1 MGEVYLAQHPRL
13 PRQDALKVLR
23 AEFSSDEEFRQRFIQ
38 EADLAAS
45 LSHPNIVK
53 VHDRGEYE
61 GQLWIATEFVDGIDA
76 GELLRERF
84 PEGMPV
90 EEACAITTGIAA
102 ALDHAHERGLLHRDV
117 KPANILLAK
126 PDRYGQRQ
134 AYLADFGVAR
144 PLADSNGL
152 TATNLT
158 VGTVAYAAPEQ
169 LMGEAIDGR
178 ADEYAL
184 AATAFH
190 LLSGKTLYQNTNPV
204 AVISSHL
211 NAPAP
216 KLSDHRP
223 DLANLDAVIDKAL
236 AKDPAERF
244 DSCNRF
250 AKALSGGTGSP
261 LTGPP
266 TDVGPTLAAPL
277 ASESN
282 HPLSGASPQRTRRR
296 PILIGLAAAIAVAAL
311 VAAGVHYMNRK
322 PAAVAVGGSPSIGS
336 QEIPGIASGGSAASA
351 PDSSSYKAEV
361 VSSTQIGD
369 SLNVVVRNPNPDVG
383 LVRSPF
389 ELAMLDEKGAV
400 VANVGNEGMPGS
412 AISTIYQL
420 PPNGE
425 FGLALNVP
433 PGRKVSSVELT
444 ITGEWLQWATVDAP
458 TLAVSE
464 AAVMPDSGSPYSG
477 PSITGR
483 VTLDRDGPFN
493 VVVTALV
500 KTPVGTVISNVSV
513 DCMRSGQRRAFET
526 KSFDDVRGPYEL
538 QSINAYPTSIK
549 GAGPQYTPT
558 C

>member
-23 AEFSSDEEFRQRFIQ
+23 AEFSSDEDFRRRFIQ

-53 VHDRGEYE
+53 VHDRGECE
-61 GQLWIATEFVDGIDA
+61 GQLWIATEFIDGIDA
-76 GELLRERF
+76 GELLRERY

-90 EEACAITTGIAA
+90 EEACPIITGIAA
-102 ALDHAHERGLLHRDV
+102 ALDHAHERDLLHRDV

-134 AYLADFGVAR
+134 VYLADFGIAR

-169 LMGEAIDGR
+169 LMGDSIDGR
-178 ADEYAL
+178 SDEYAL

-211 NAPAP
+211 NAPPP
-216 KLSDHRP
+216 KLSEARP
-223 DLANLDAVIDKAL
+223 DLAKLDVAIDTAL

-244 DSCNRF
+244 DSCMKF
-250 AKALSGGTGSP
+250 ARALAEGSGSP

-266 TDVGPTLAAPL
+266 TDVGPTLAAP
-277 ASESN
+277 
-282 HPLSGASPQRTRRR
+282 HPGQSKPSISRATPQQIRSR
-296 PILIGLAAAIAVAAL
+296 PILIGLAAAVAIAGV
-311 VAAGVHYMNRK
+311 VAAGVHFMSRQ
-322 PAAVAVGGSPSIGS
+322 PATPTVGGTSAGS
-336 QEIPGIASGGSAASA
+336 QGIPSASGGSVASA
-351 PDSSSYKAEV
+351 ADSSGYKAEV
-361 VSSTQIGD
+361 VSFTQIGD
-369 SLNVVVRNPNPDVG
+369 SLNVVIRNPNPDVG

-400 VANVGNEGMPGS
+400 VANAGNEGMPGS
-412 AISTIYQL
+412 PISTIYQL

-425 FGLALNVP
+425 FGLTLNVP

-444 ITGEWLQWATVDAP
+444 ITGEWLQWDTVDAP
-458 TLAVSE
+458 TLNVSE
-464 AAVMPDSGSPYSG
+464 AAVMPDSGSPYAG
-477 PSITGR
+477 PSVTGR

-493 VVVTALV
+493 VVVTAFV

-538 QSINAYPTSIK
+538 QSINAYPTSVK